1 MRQPPALTRTLRLL
15 IVDDHPMVLQGLRT
29 MLHDAGDIDVVAEAA
44 DATSAIAAV
53 RCTAL
58 DLVLSDMTLPDK
70 TGLVLLKTIKAERPN
85 LPVLMLSMYAEE
97 IFAVRALKLGA
108 AGYLMKDV
116 DAATLIDAIRRAA
129 SGGKYVSAGVAERLA
144 RRLDADATGTGSLH
158 EQLSERE
165 FEVFRL
171 IATGKSLTE
180 IGLGLHVSVKTVS
193 SYRTR
198 IMEKTGFRSNAE
210 FTRYA
215 LDQQLVD

>member
-1 MRQPPALTRTLRLL
+1 MPQLPAATRTLRLL

-29 MLHDAGDIDVVAEAA
+29 MLLDAGDIDVVAEAA
-44 DATSAIAAV
+44 DAATAIAAV

-70 TGLVLLKTIKAERPN
+70 TGLVLLKTIKAEQPN

-97 IFAVRALKLGA
+97 VFAVRALKLGA

-116 DAATLIDAIRRAA
+116 EAATLIDAIRRAA
-129 SGGKYVSAGVAERLA
+129 NGGKYVSAGVAERLA
-144 RRLDADATGTGSLH
+144 RRIDAEATGALH

-180 IGLGLHVSVKTVS
+180 IGLGLHVSVKTIS

-198 IMEKTGFRSNAE
+198 IMEKTGFQSNAE

-215 LDQQLVD
+215 LDQHLVD